1 MLKLADVV
9 PSVKGVLEVTLKNNV
24 EVKIPFSRKTITAA
38 IREMTSKK
46 GLEELSNLNKTRK
59 ALDENAELP
68 TILPKNVNIQQLTMV
83 MESLEIE
90 IEDGKQI
97 DPTDYDQMCRLPE
110 EIIQALYDSIFG
122 TLSQKKRARR
132 TLRVL
137 HRTKTTSPK
146 TRSAKVLRAFFDNGS
161 QPDGSGGDLVL
172 S

>member
-9 PSVKGVLEVTLKNNV
+9 PSVKGILEVTLKNNV

-68 TILPKNVNIQQLTMV
+68 TTLPKNVNIQQLTMV

-110 EIIQALYDSIFG
+110 EIIQALYDSIFEDVVP
-122 TLSQKKRARR
+122 KKASSKNS
-132 TLRVL
+132 TGS
-137 HRTKTTSPK
+137 TSDEDDEPENQ
-146 TRSAKVLRAFFDNGS
+146 VG
-161 QPDGSGGDLVL
+161 
-172 S
+172 